1 MAFNFWR
8 KRDDAGNTPAP
19 ETENNNNLSDVLLT
33 ALMNG
38 ERISRSQALTIPR
51 FASDV
56 DFVANTIAS
65 MPVKLYKKIDGK
77 VMEIVDDS
85 RVQLLNGDTGDTL
98 TSFQF
103 KKAMIEDYLLSS
115 GGYAYIEKHM
125 NEVTGLYYVENEFVV
140 INYNFKPI
148 FKDYTTSVET

>member
-8 KRDDAGNTPAP
+8 KRDDAGNTSAP

-56 DFVANTIAS
+56 DFVANMSNLISLSDILTGS
-65 MPVKLYKKIDGK
+65 G
-77 VMEIVDDS
+77 EI
-85 RVQLLNGDTGDTL
+85 TT
-98 TSFQF
+98 
-103 KKAMIEDYLLSS
+103 LSS
-115 GGYAYIEKHM
+115 
-125 NEVTGLYYVENEFVV
+125 
-140 INYNFKPI
+140 
-148 FKDYTTSVET
+148 SSW